1 MKLITTFTGD
11 YFIRL
16 STGVLLELADIERE
30 VWWDENDGD
39 QIYYSPESCL
49 KIEAAIEAAVPGY
62 FDTVRNKHKS
72 RNSH

>member
-30 VWWDENDGD
+30 VWCNEIFGED
-39 QIYYSPESCL
+39 IYYSPESCL
-49 KIEAAIEAAVPGY
+49 KIEAAIEAEVPGY